1 MSPLPPDHICRR
13 DDPLYESAQD
23 WFSDHHGYAPVDMFL
38 GLNKRMKEHNE
49 TFAQAWLALVDRQI
63 ILIEPKVPDP
73 GQASES

>member
-1 MSPLPPDHICRR
+1 
-13 DDPLYESAQD
+13 
-23 WFSDHHGYAPVDMFL
+23 MFL

-49 TFAQAWLALVDRQI
+49 TFAQAWAALVDNQI